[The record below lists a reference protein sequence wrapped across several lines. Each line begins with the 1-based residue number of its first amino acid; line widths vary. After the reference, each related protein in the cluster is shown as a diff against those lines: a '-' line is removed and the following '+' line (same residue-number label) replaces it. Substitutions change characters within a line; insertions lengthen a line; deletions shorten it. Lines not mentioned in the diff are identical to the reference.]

1 MMRIAICDDVRAHA
15 TALEA
20 LICAQQGLQ
29 ITTNV
34 FTSGEDLLAYYAQ
47 HDHPYDALFLDM
59 EMDGMSGIE
68 TAGAIRDLDRRVEIV
83 FVTSHTKY
91 MKASFLCHP
100 FNYLVKPVDPEELAL
115 TLQKFAQKFAEERQS
130 ITFSD
135 NKMLVRLY
143 CDEIIYCESDS
154 PWVILHTARGDHR
167 YRIALAALEKQL
179 TPGLF
184 ARANKAFLVNLNEV
198 RTIDGYDILLQ
209 DGETVLPLGRTYVKS
224 FKHALLAQST
234 RRLGL

>member
-1 MMRIAICDDVRAHA
+1 MRIAICDDVRAHA
-15 TALEA
+15 AALEA
-20 LICAQQGLQ
+20 LIRDQQDLQ
-29 ITTNV
+29 ITTNI

-59 EMDGMSGIE
+59 EMGGLNGIE
-68 TAGAIRDLDRRVEIV
+68 TAGAIRALDRRVEIV

-115 TLQKFAQKFAEERQS
+115 TLRKLAQKFAEERQS

-135 NKMLVRLY
+135 NKRVVRLY

-154 PWVILHTARGDHR
+154 PWVVLHTASGDHR
-167 YRIALAALEKQL
+167 YRIALTELEKQL
-179 TPGLF
+179 APGLF

-198 RTIDGYDILLQ
+198 RTIDGYDILLR
-209 DGETVLPLGRTYVKS
+209 DGKTVLPLGRTYAKS
-224 FKHALLAQST
+224 FKHALLTQQT

>member
-1 MMRIAICDDVRAHA
+1 MMRIAICDDVRAYA

-20 LICAQQGLQ
+20 LIRGQQDLQ

-91 MKASFLCHP
+91 MKASFQCRP
-100 FNYLVKPVDPEELAL
+100 MDFLVKPVDEEELVRVL
-115 TLQKFAQKFAEERQS
+115 MRLIRQQEEERLS
-130 ITFSD
+130 VTFSD

-143 CDEIIYCESDS
+143 CDEIIYCESDGH
-154 PWVILHTARGDHR
+154 WIDIHTRTAIYRPRMTMAELEAR
-167 YRIALAALEKQL
+167 L

-184 ARANKAFLVNLNEV
+184 ARAAKGYLVNLDQV
-198 RTIDGYDILLQ
+198 RRIEGYELFLENSDI
-209 DGETVLPLGRTYVKS
+209 VLPLGRAYIKD
-224 FKHALLAQST
+224 FKRALLARHT
-234 RRLGL
+234 RRLCR